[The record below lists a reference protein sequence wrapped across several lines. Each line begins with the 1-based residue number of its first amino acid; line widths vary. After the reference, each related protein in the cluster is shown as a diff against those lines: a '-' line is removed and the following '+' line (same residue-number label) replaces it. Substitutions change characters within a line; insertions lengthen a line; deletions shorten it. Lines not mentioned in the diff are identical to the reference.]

1 MYSWNILD
9 DMFSMRELMEKAFG
23 ELSGGLSGGT
33 PAINVYESET
43 ASEVKALVPGY
54 TRDELEI
61 NYEKGLLTISSREQN
76 EDKKPD
82 GKALREECCRTSF
95 RRSVRFAKEIDRNAI
110 SARLENGVLTVIL
123 PHQAES
129 TPKKIEVQ

>member
-9 DMFSMRELMEKAFG
+9 DMFSMRDLMEKAFG

-43 ASEVKALVPGY
+43 ASEVKALVPGFS
-54 TRDELEI
+54 RDDLEI
-61 NYEKGLLTISSREQN
+61 NFEKGLLTISSREQK
-76 EDKKPD
+76 DAPKPD
-82 GKALREECCRTSF
+82 GKIVREECCRAQF
-95 RRSVRFAKEIDRNAI
+95 RRSIRFTKEIDRDAI
-110 SARLENGVLTVIL
+110 SARLENGVLTVTL